1 MPSSRAAPLDR
12 SRTRPRTNGPRSL
25 TVTMTLRPPELTRNL
40 VPNGRERWAQV
51 KAFWLKRAPEAVRLP
66 DSLP

>member
-1 MPSSRAAPLDR
+1 
-12 SRTRPRTNGPRSL
+12 
-25 TVTMTLRPPELTRNL
+25 MTLRPPELTRNL